1 MTAPFILIT
10 NGPEKT
16 HALGKIVGQ
25 TLQAGTRIALT
36 GELGSG
42 KTVFVQGLA
51 NGMGVSSEY
60 YITSPTYTLINEYP
74 GRIHLY
80 HVDLYR
86 LAGPDEI
93 ETIGLTDILASD
105 AVVAIEWAGRLQEQD
120 LGEHLAVSIQIL
132 NRNERKFILTAYGRS
147 HQILLMETEK
157 IYGAYS
163 WD

>member
-1 MTAPFILIT
+1 MTAPFILTT
-10 NGPEKT
+10 NSPEKT

-51 NGMGVSSEY
+51 NGVGVASDY

-86 LAGPDEI
+86 LAGADEI

-132 NRNERKFILTAYGRS
+132 NRDERKFTLTAYGRS
-147 HQILLMETEK
+147 HQILLKETEK